1 MDNLINNH
9 YLTLNNENESNIIF
23 EQNQNNTLQN
33 YSRYKKKFNNTEA
46 EIISSNDNKNYNPL
60 ISSNNQFI
68 NNNQQLNQ
76 YKKMKIYLYKS
87 IANKKKSK
95 NNSENF
101 TKNFNYFS
109 NKKINNNTISNS
121 QIKYKNKIIELKNSK
136 QKGIK
141 NNISNNLNFDTHGEI
156 LLNNYEKILLK

>member
-1 MDNLINNH
+1 MPIRKKVK
-9 YLTLNNENESNIIF
+9 III
-23 EQNQNNTLQN
+23 
-33 YSRYKKKFNNTEA
+33 KTEC
-46 EIISSNDNKNYNPL
+46 
-60 ISSNNQFI
+60 
-68 NNNQQLNQ
+68 
-76 YKKMKIYLYKS
+76 
-87 IANKKKSK
+87 
-95 NNSENF
+95 SENF

-121 QIKYKNKIIELKNSK
+121 QIKNKNKIIELKNSK

>member
-1 MDNLINNH
+1 MNKIK
-9 YLTLNNENESNIIF
+9 YE
-23 EQNQNNTLQN
+23 
-33 YSRYKKKFNNTEA
+33 KKFNNTEA
-46 EIISSNDNKNYNPL
+46 EIISSNDNKNYNPS

-87 IANKKKSK
+87 IANKKKNKS
-95 NNSENF
+95 NSENY

-109 NKKINNNTISNS
+109 KKKINNNTISNNA
-121 QIKYKNKIIELKNSK
+121 IKYKNKIIELKNSN
-136 QKGIK
+136 QMGIK